1 MRLITSVVVALTA
14 LFASTA
20 LAVTPLE
27 VKGSDFV
34 NSVDGSR
41 FQILGVAY
49 QPGGSSGFNPGTG
62 VDPLSNASICLRDA
76 TLMQRLGVNTLR
88 VYNLDPDIDHS
99 ACASIFNAAGIY
111 LVLDVNS
118 PLPNQSLDRTA
129 PESSYTKDY
138 VERVFQVVAS
148 FMHFPNTLGFFSGN
162 EVINEDSVSSV
173 PAYLRAITRDIKDF
187 IAKQAPRSIP
197 VGYSAADVRPLLHG
211 TFNYLSCGLSN
222 ETSSSS
228 KIDFFGLN
236 SYSWCGN
243 ASYQTSGYDDL
254 VDEFSNTTVPIFFS
268 EYGCNEVTPR
278 VFSEVPTLYGS
289 DMSKVFSGGLVYE
302 YSQEPNNYGLVNISS
317 SGDIALRTDYENL
330 QEQYNSLDL
339 GLLVTQNDTATSLT
353 APSCSGI
360 QILDDATFDIPT
372 RPDGV
377 DDLISS
383 GVPGD
388 FPTAVST
395 VTNTKPTQEV
405 TGSDGQKITGL
416 ELKVLPDD
424 ASNLPGNNTSGTSEP
439 ATTTTASTTSTATS
453 SQSST
458 TSNAAH
464 RLSVMGLGNVAA
476 GALTFGLLM
485 QL

>member
-1 MRLITSVVVALTA
+1 MRPITGILVALTA
-14 LFASTA
+14 LLASTV

-34 NSVDGSR
+34 NSVDGTR

-49 QPGGSSGFNPGTG
+49 QPGGSSGFNPGSG
-62 VDPLSNASICLRDA
+62 VDPLSNASVCLRDA

-118 PLPNQSLDRTA
+118 PLPNESLDRTA
-129 PESSYTKDY
+129 PESSYSKDY

-197 VGYSAADVRPLLHG
+197 VGYSAADVRPLLSG
-211 TFNYLSCGLSN
+211 TFNYLSCALSN

-236 SYSWCGN
+236 SYSWCGD
-243 ASYQTSGYDDL
+243 ASYQSSGYDVL
-254 VDEFSNTTVPIFFS
+254 VDEFSNTTIPIFFS
-268 EYGCNEVTPR
+268 EYGCNRVTPR

-302 YSQEPNNYGLVNISS
+302 YSQEPNDYGLVNISS
-317 SGDIALRTDYENL
+317 NGDVALRTDYENL
-330 QEQYNSLDL
+330 REQYNSLDL
-339 GLLVTQNDTATSLT
+339 ELLVSQNDTATSLT
-353 APSCSGI
+353 APSCKGI
-360 QILDDATFDIPT
+360 EVLDDASFDIPT

-383 GVPGD
+383 GVPGN
-388 FPTAVST
+388 FPTAVSS
-395 VTNTKPTQEV
+395 VTNTKPSQAF
-405 TGSDGQKITGL
+405 TGADGQTITGL

-424 ASNLPGNNTSGTSEP
+424 SSNLPGNNTSGTSEP
-439 ATTTTASTTSTATS
+439 ATTTTTTSSTTSSTAS
-453 SQSST
+453 SE

-464 RLSVMGLGNVAA
+464 RLDILGLGNVAA
-476 GALTFGLLM
+476 GALTLGLLM